1 MQLQA
6 ARDLRK
12 ADRCAE
18 ALGILDDLARQHPA
32 NARVHEE
39 RGHCLHQLGRPA
51 EALDAFQTAVYHN
64 DTLEESWRAIQDL
77 AARMRLPSPSESAVL
92 ALQRLAR
99 LPSAVV
105 NASSLLNEGRLDEA
119 ESSIRQF
126 LQNNG
131 PHPAA
136 MRVLA
141 QIAVKMRVLD
151 DAEMLLENVV
161 RMDPLDL
168 DARFEFATVLL
179 QRRRFAPALA
189 EARALLAADRS
200 NLNYRRLYAQCC
212 DGAGMIDAALAVYR
226 KLLEEDPSNAEV
238 RIMMA
243 YLLRTSGDLQE
254 SISQFQIV
262 AGQSAAGFA
271 KANWGLASLKTYQFS
286 PTDIELL
293 RRAEGSGTSDTQD
306 RYSLCFALGKA
317 LEDQHEYAESF
328 ECYRRGNALK
338 RSELRYDSTKSRQQM
353 LDMASICTR
362 SFFAE
367 RNGWGC
373 PDPDPIFIVGMP
385 RSGSTLLE
393 QILASHSMV
402 DGTLE
407 LPDIPRLTNLYR
419 ARQGSSRPGYPA
431 NLPLLEP
438 AQVRELGETYL
449 DETRIH
455 RRGAP
460 FFIDKLPNNFRDIG
474 FIHLILPNAR
484 IIDARRGAM
493 ACCFGNFKHLFAAGQ
508 EFSYDLREVGDYYGL
523 YRDLMDHWDQVLPG
537 KVLHVQYESVVTDLE
552 SNVRRTLEF
561 CGLEFE
567 PACLEFHRSARRVR
581 TVSSEQVRQPIY
593 REGVDQWKHYAEWL
607 GPLKEALGPRC
618 DG

>member
-1 MQLQA
+1 MRA
-6 ARDLRK
+6 TN
-12 ADRCAE
+12 RCAE
-18 ALGILDDLARQHPA
+18 ALEILEELARQHPA
-32 NARVHEE
+32 NAHVHEE
-39 RGHCLHQLGRPA
+39 RGHCLR
-51 EALDAFQTAVYHN
+51 ALSRHTEGLEAFQKAVYQN
-64 DTLEESWRAIQDL
+64 DTLEQSWRAIQDL
-77 AARMRLPSPSESAVL
+77 AARLRLPSQSEAAAL

-99 LPSAVV
+99 LPPAVV
-105 NASSLLNEGRLDEA
+105 TASSHLNDGRLDVA
-119 ESSIRQF
+119 ESSIRHF

-141 QIAVKMRVLD
+141 QIAVRMHVLD

-168 DARFEFATVLL
+168 DARFEYATVLL

-189 EARALLAADRS
+189 QARSLLATDRS

-212 DGAGMIDAALAVYR
+212 DGAGSIDEAIDVYR
-226 KLLEEDPSNAEV
+226 KILDEDPSNEEV
-238 RIMMA
+238 RIMLA

-254 SISQFQIV
+254 SIKQFQTV
-262 AGQSAAGFA
+262 AGLSPAGFA
-271 KANWGLASLKTYQFS
+271 RASWGLASLKTYRFS
-286 PTDIELL
+286 STDIGLM
-293 RRAEGSGTSDTQD
+293 RRAEGSGRSNTAE

-317 LEDQHEYAESF
+317 LEDQQEYAGSF
-328 ECYRRGNALK
+328 DYYRRGNALK
-338 RSELRYDSTKSRQQM
+338 RSELTYDATKSRQQM
-353 LDMASICTR
+353 LEMASICTR

-367 RNGWGC
+367 RSGWGC
-373 PDPDPIFIVGMP
+373 PSPDPIFIVGMP

-393 QILASHSMV
+393 QILASHSRV

-407 LPDIPRLTNLYR
+407 LPDIPRLANLYR
-419 ARQGSSRPGYPA
+419 ARQGTSRPGYPA
-431 NLPLLEP
+431 NLPLLERE
-438 AQVRELGETYL
+438 QVRELGEAYL
-449 DETRIH
+449 AETRIH

-460 FFIDKLPNNFRDIG
+460 FFIDKLPNNFREIG

-484 IIDARRGAM
+484 IVDARRGAM

-508 EFSYDLREVGDYYGL
+508 EFSYNLREVGDFYGL
-523 YRDLMDHWDQVLPG
+523 YRNLMDHWDQVLPG
-537 KVLHVQYESVVTDLE
+537 KVLHVQYESVVADLE
-552 SNVRRTLEF
+552 ANVRRILAF

-607 GPLKEALGPRC
+607 GPLRDALGPRA
-618 DG
+618 DD